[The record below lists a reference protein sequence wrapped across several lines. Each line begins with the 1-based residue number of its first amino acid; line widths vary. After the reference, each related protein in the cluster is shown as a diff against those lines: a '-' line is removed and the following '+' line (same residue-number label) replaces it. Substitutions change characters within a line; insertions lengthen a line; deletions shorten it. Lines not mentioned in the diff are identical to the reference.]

1 MINESANKI
10 LTPNSKLFLNSLYSE
25 FNEKIVKLLEQRK
38 EFYHNLQQKSRLKI
52 DPPTPKS
59 KDDWKCTPPPE
70 DILDRRV
77 EITGPPSRKMII
89 NALNSGANV
98 YMCDFEDSNSPTWD
112 NCINGQINLYDAV
125 RKTITYT
132 NQKKKYTLESDTAV
146 LFVRPRGLHL
156 EEKNYLVGDD
166 RIRACLFDFGLY
178 FFHNYKELLK
188 NGTRPYF
195 YLPKL
200 EHPREARLWTEIFN
214 FAEKY
219 VEIPSGTIR
228 ATVLVETFPA
238 VLQMDEIL
246 YELREHSAG
255 LNCGRWDYIFSFIKT
270 FQHDK
275 NYVLPDRSMV
285 DMGSHF
291 MKSYSQLLIRTCHHR
306 GVHAIGGMA
315 AQIPIGD
322 DPEANDIAMRKV
334 KADKLRE
341 VQDGHDGTWVAHP
354 FLVHI
359 AKSVFDEHMPTFNQ
373 IDIKSS
379 LNRDITI
386 SDLIIPPIGDCTEQM
401 LRENINII
409 FLYISSWIKGN
420 GCVPINYLMED
431 AATAEIS
438 RAQIWQWIKHE
449 IVLSNRVVM
458 NKAYFNQVLR
468 EESRKYEKNKNF
480 ETIFNLIKDM
490 CMSDN
495 LKDFLTLEC
504 YEIIE

>member
-1 MINESANKI
+1 
-10 LTPNSKLFLNSLYSE
+10 
-25 FNEKIVKLLEQRK
+25 
-38 EFYHNLQQKSRLKI
+38 
-52 DPPTPKS
+52 
-59 KDDWKCTPPPE
+59 
-70 DILDRRV
+70 
-77 EITGPPSRKMII
+77 
-89 NALNSGANV
+89 
-98 YMCDFEDSNSPTWD
+98 
-112 NCINGQINLYDAV
+112 
-125 RKTITYT
+125 
-132 NQKKKYTLESDTAV
+132 
-146 LFVRPRGLHL
+146 
-156 EEKNYLVGDD
+156 
-166 RIRACLFDFGLY
+166 
-178 FFHNYKELLK
+178 
-188 NGTRPYF
+188 
-195 YLPKL
+195 
-200 EHPREARLWTEIFN
+200 
-214 FAEKY
+214 
-219 VEIPSGTIR
+219 
-228 ATVLVETFPA
+228 
-238 VLQMDEIL
+238 
-246 YELREHSAG
+246 
-255 LNCGRWDYIFSFIKT
+255 
-270 FQHDK
+270 
-275 NYVLPDRSMV
+275 
-285 DMGSHF
+285 
-291 MKSYSQLLIRTCHHR
+291 
-306 GVHAIGGMA
+306 MA